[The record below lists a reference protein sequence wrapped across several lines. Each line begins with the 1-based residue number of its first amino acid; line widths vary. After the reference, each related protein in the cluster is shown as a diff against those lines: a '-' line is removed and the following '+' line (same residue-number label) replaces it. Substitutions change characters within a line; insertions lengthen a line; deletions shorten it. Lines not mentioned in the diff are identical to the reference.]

1 MANKLVVVA
10 ADAVTAWI
18 IIFPDIRV
26 YDIVLI
32 EIVRYFNETLQNDA
46 SISEAVA
53 AIQTLLE
60 VIPRSNGELET
71 VDEQIRELSILAVIS
86 VVTIIWRSY
95 AI

>member
-1 MANKLVVVA
+1 M
-10 ADAVTAWI
+10 
-18 IIFPDIRV
+18 
-26 YDIVLI
+26 
-32 EIVRYFNETLQNDA
+32 RYFNETLQNDP

-86 VVTIIWRSY
+86 VVTII
-95 AI
+95 

>member
-1 MANKLVVVA
+1 
-10 ADAVTAWI
+10 
-18 IIFPDIRV
+18 
-26 YDIVLI
+26 
-32 EIVRYFNETLQNDA
+32 VRYFNETLQNDA

-86 VVTIIWRSY
+86 VVTII
-95 AI
+95 